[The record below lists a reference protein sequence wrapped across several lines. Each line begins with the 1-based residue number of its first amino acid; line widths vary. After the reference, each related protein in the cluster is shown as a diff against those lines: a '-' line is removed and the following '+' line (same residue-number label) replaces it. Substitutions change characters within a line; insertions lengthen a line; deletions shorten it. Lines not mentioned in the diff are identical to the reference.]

1 MHEHT
6 TYKTEIEPSEVL
18 ELFESCGLL
27 ARVIDNPRISKTLDG
42 LRLKLE
48 TAQAELE
55 LLEDEGLKCASST
68 LIIPEHG
75 QTLYLDKNA
84 GFLFNPSS
92 SEIVHVSDRD
102 SGSSGSGQ
110 DFRANESSFESVE
123 DLAEHMRTTPN
134 IHSMNEVNANFT
146 IGSLVG
152 VVVRETISASS
163 LLSGILLH
171 KFIIKHGF
179 KIPLFKYNQD
189 SGALEFFDYTNHYID
204 ELIDNLKIERSKP
217 LYRTAIEELNL

>member
-6 TYKTEIEPSEVL
+6 TYKSEIEPSAVL

-42 LRLKLE
+42 LRLTLE

-55 LLEDEGLKCASST
+55 LLEDEGLECASST

-75 QTLYLDKNA
+75 QTLYLDKSA
-84 GFLFNPSS
+84 GFLFNPNSS
-92 SEIVHVSDRD
+92 QIVHVSDRD
-102 SGSSGSGQ
+102 SGSSGSGK
-110 DFRANESSFESVE
+110 DFRANESSFESVG
-123 DLAEHMRTTPN
+123 DLAEHMRTTRN

-146 IGSLVG
+146 INSLVG
-152 VVVRETISASS
+152 VVVRETFSASS

-171 KFIIKHGF
+171 KFMLKHGF
-179 KIPLFKYNQD
+179 KITLFKYNQD
-189 SGALEFFDYTNHYID
+189 SGTLECFDYTNLYID
-204 ELIDNLKIERSKP
+204 ELIESLKIEKSKP
-217 LYRTAIEELNL
+217 LYRMAIEEFDL